1 MKSEPESRV
10 VKGVDV
16 SFWLQD
22 LVEDEQ
28 QITAWD
34 GVRVGQGQG
43 WNGIW
48 NMGMG
53 QGQGSEI

>member
-16 SFWLQD
+16 SFGLQD
-22 LVEDEQ
+22 LIEDEQ

-34 GVRVGQGQG
+34 GVRVEQGQG
-43 WNGIW
+43 WTGIW